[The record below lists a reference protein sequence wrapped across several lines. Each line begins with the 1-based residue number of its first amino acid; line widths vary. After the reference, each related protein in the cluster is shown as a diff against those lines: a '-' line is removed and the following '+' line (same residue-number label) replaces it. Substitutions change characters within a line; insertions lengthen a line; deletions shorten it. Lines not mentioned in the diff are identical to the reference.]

1 MYKSLSLHIIT
12 CIYFFKILKKN
23 SIGYSDTGKSNEG
36 KEQEISMVTDTKYT
50 LLINDFC
57 NWKSRIKILLG
68 ILYNWKK

>member
-36 KEQEISMVTDTKYT
+36 KKQEISMVPDTKYT

-57 NWKSRIKILLG
+57 N
-68 ILYNWKK
+68 